1 MSDTDRSV
9 ALVSLEIA
17 TAAFVL
23 RTRPYGESDRI
34 VTLIT
39 ETQGKVT
46 GIAKGA
52 KNSRRRF
59 AGTLE
64 PFVHIRTVF
73 RQRPSSDPAFLLRCE
88 FLGVF
93 RRFTCDLERFAAG
106 SYALELTDRMVLGR
120 ESGREV
126 YRLVAEVLA
135 LLDAGKP
142 IEPVLRAFELHLLAA
157 SGYAPALHRCRSCGT
172 PAETAETIY
181 LAVERGGL
189 LCRAC
194 VPAGEAVRPLAG
206 ATAVE
211 LARLAAGP
219 LASAA
224 AGASA
229 RTLVE
234 AAAVAEHLLAA
245 VTSGPLR
252 SRDFVARARV
262 DSPGALR

>member
-1 MSDTDRSV
+1 ALSSASRSFDGRCSEAPPSASSTPGRSSFPSTMPVARVGTRTLFVKLRMRWVSDTDRSV

-73 RQRPSSDPAFLLRCE
+73 RQRPSSDLAFLLRCE

-93 RRFTCDLERFAAG
+93 RRFTCDLER
-106 SYALELTDRMVLGR
+106 
-120 ESGREV
+120 
-126 YRLVAEVLA
+126 
-135 LLDAGKP
+135 
-142 IEPVLRAFELHLLAA
+142 
-157 SGYAPALHRCRSCGT
+157 
-172 PAETAETIY
+172 
-181 LAVERGGL
+181 
-189 LCRAC
+189 
-194 VPAGEAVRPLAG
+194 
-206 ATAVE
+206 
-211 LARLAAGP
+211 
-219 LASAA
+219 AA